1 MYDSSQRPP
10 TPRRQRRRTT
20 ADDDALRQM
29 GFRDCAAAALCF
41 LVDRAH
47 LHPDSA
53 VVRRVRRL
61 LNRHAA
67 ADVDVQRLRPTVGA
81 ENRPPTARRRLYG
94 RVSRRRGPSRRQH
107 APSAAVVDPSA
118 CGAATDRTGP
128 PSDGELRQRRA
139 LSVLQA
145 TSTTTSSTRRTSPS
159 DVECERQRGDVQPC
173 ASDVVD
179 YASLLVDLSRSDAR
193 VRDLL
198 TELMQLIDA
207 E

>member
-10 TPRRQRRRTT
+10 TPRRQWRRTT
-20 ADDDALRQM
+20 ADHDALRQI

-47 LHPDSA
+47 LHPNSA

-107 APSAAVVDPSA
+107 APGAAVVDRSA

-145 TSTTTSSTRRTSPS
+145 TSTTTPSTRRTSPS